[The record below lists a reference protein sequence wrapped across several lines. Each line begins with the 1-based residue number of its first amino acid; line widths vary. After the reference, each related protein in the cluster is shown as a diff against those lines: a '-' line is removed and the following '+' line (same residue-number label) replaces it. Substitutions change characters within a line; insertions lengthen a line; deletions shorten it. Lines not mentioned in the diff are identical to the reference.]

1 MNGTAQPNGQGPAIS
16 NLSSRAST
24 PLSGILTPGSTAP
37 SQRLSM
43 NLPGRN
49 SEQIVLDPSMLKK
62 RDQLKKPVSEI
73 LRDINKRSKA
83 KVEMKNGPGGMLVFE
98 GTGPTD
104 AVRVALKEAAN
115 QICAG
120 QNLSLPIPA
129 SIRGRVVGKQGATIQ
144 AISKRTGAKI
154 NISRQEAAEI
164 LEDDDL
170 DQTVDVT
177 IEGDPFAVQMAR
189 QDIEKIVNE
198 HTSSASTRLKHI
210 PPEYY
215 PFLAGNSRL
224 SAMQQ
229 GRDLRMHFPEYTTFN
244 QQAPP
249 QVPAN
254 RAPASFAPQ
263 TGYPIQLSGDR
274 QAVAEARAE
283 LDRQVAELQRALTM
297 EQVEI
302 ERNRHQFVVGD
313 LGTSLNDFIA
323 ETGCSVIMPPEG
335 HDADELIVV
344 GPPNRIDEAIDKI
357 QDLAMAMSSS
367 TADIVK
373 PHANAPRGGQAHARD
388 VTRYLQQRQAVQ
400 QLERQHNVRIV
411 PDSTGSWQI
420 FAKDGKNALKARSD
434 IMNLISGHPPTRF
447 SPLEVDPFY
456 HEHLRQN
463 AASQIR
469 SQHGVHVLVP
479 DDDESPVLLV
489 FEDPAE
495 AANYEL
501 PRRAPSA
508 QDAQSFQRALQQAQ
522 KEIMGLIGGQQQIIS
537 QNVDAPIKF
546 HDKIRR
552 HVDRQHQ
559 SLPEGQIPVQVGY
572 GGPRQAAGA
581 PRRAQQPTVNLRGP
595 QDNVDAL
602 MQSLLAFIEQEKAD
616 ELERGFTL
624 SFDFP
629 QKFASHLIGRGGENI
644 NRLRE
649 EFDVDIQLQDG
660 KCEIK
665 GPEAKAN
672 AAKKHILDMGKKLE
686 DEATHHLNIPAQ
698 FHRDLIGPGGAQV
711 NRLQDRY
718 NVRVNFPRSK
728 AAGNEDGEDAAAPAG
743 KKSNQAPNEVIVKGP
758 SRGADACRDE
768 LLSLLQYVKDNSFTT
783 TVSVAQNQLP
793 SLIGTG
799 GREMEALRLETGA
812 QVDVPNAKEAAASNG
827 RAEIKIKGS
836 KQAVEAAK
844 KAIEE
849 RAKVFDDTVTRE
861 LEVERRFHRTII
873 GAQGTCPYWTYCD
886 AMPDTDESC
895 RFQPHLPHLASW
907 WTNRHP
913 RSCAHGPLPKD

>member
-1 MNGTAQPNGQGPAIS
+1 MNGTAQPNGKGPAIS
-16 NLSSRAST
+16 NLSSRTST
-24 PLSGILTPGSTAP
+24 PLSGMLTPGSTAP
-37 SQRLSM
+37 SQRSAV
-43 NLPGRN
+43 NLPGRQ

-83 KVEMKNGPGGMLVFE
+83 KVEMKSGPGGMLVFE

-104 AVRVALKEAAN
+104 AVRVALKEAAS

-215 PFLAGNSRL
+215 PFLSAPGNSRL
-224 SAMQQ
+224 SALQQ
-229 GRDLRMHFPEYTTFN
+229 GRDLKMQIPQYTTFS
-244 QQAPP
+244 QHAPP
-249 QVPAN
+249 QMPPN
-254 RAPASFAPQ
+254 RGPASFAAQ

-274 QAVAEARAE
+274 QAVAEAKAE
-283 LDRQVAELQRALTM
+283 LDRQVAELQHQLTM

-323 ETGCSVIMPPEG
+323 ETGCSVILPPDG
-335 HDADELIVV
+335 HDVDELIVV

-388 VTRYLQQRQAVQ
+388 VTRYLQQRQAIQ
-400 QLERQHNVRIV
+400 QLERTHNVRIV

-434 IMNLISGHPPTRF
+434 IMNLVSGHPPTRF

-469 SQHGVHVLVP
+469 SDHGVHVLVP
-479 DDDESPVLLV
+479 DNDESPVLLV

-495 AANYEL
+495 ADNYEL
-501 PRRAPSA
+501 PRKAPNS
-508 QDAQSFQRALQQAQ
+508 QDAQEFQRALQEAQ
-522 KEIMGLIGGQQQIIS
+522 QEIMNLIGGQQQIIS

-559 SLPEGQIPVQVGY
+559 SLPQGQIPVQVGY
-572 GGPRQAAGA
+572 GGPRQAPGA
-581 PRRAQQPTVNLRGP
+581 QRRAQQPTVNLRGP

-602 MQSLLAFIEQEKAD
+602 MQSLLAFIEQEKQD

-660 KCEIK
+660 KCELK

-698 FHRDLIGPGGAQV
+698 FHRDLIGPSGTQV

-728 AAGNEDGEDAAAPAG
+728 AAGNEDGEDAAAPA
-743 KKSNQAPNEVIVKGP
+743 KKSNQGPNEVIVKGP

-768 LLSLLQYVKDNSFTT
+768 LLSLLQYVRDNSFTT

-812 QVDVPNAKEAAASNG
+812 QVDVPNAKEAADSNG

-836 KQAVEAAK
+836 KQAVDAAK
-844 KAIEE
+844 KMIEE
-849 RAKVFDDTVTRE
+849 RAKVFDDTITKE
-861 LEVERRFHRTII
+861 LEVERKFHRTII
-873 GAQGTCPYWTYCD
+873 GAQGMSSFARRSSWSYETNIF
-886 AMPDTDESC
+886 C
-895 RFQPHLPHLASW
+895 RLKPHLSH
-907 WTNRHP
+907 
-913 RSCAHGPLPKD
+913 RSSRWSY